1 VLLKHSVR
9 SSSSSSRSSSAAASA
24 GGVVVEAS
32 TVQALPPKASE
43 MRLLDARLY
52 HSWKSDRAPEQ
63 NRKFVRLR
71 EIVEVRPGR
80 SKKLLKAAAAS
91 GSINHNGG
99 LNEQEL
105 NERCFH
111 ILSLPSSAREAAAA
125 AAAAGGPL
133 QLPVFDELNLQADSP
148 QQCQFWMRGL
158 KLLVAEGTGAR

>member
-1 VLLKHSVR
+1 
-9 SSSSSSRSSSAAASA
+9 
-24 GGVVVEAS
+24 
-32 TVQALPPKASE
+32 VQALPPKASE